1 MGIQV
6 INPGLSV
13 MYVPGEEDLQNCY
26 QLGEKVAASL
36 KNDGIGKETIMGF
49 NRLAGIIICIF
60 ACICLVVASTAA
72 IAGDISVIG
81 HRGAAGLLP
90 ENTLAG
96 FKKAMELGVDTIEM
110 DIRIT
115 ADNAAVVYHDSRL
128 NPAITRDSNGK
139 WIKERHLINE
149 LSLSAVQ
156 SYDVGK
162 LNRWSNYARKYPK
175 QKPAKGQHIPTLREV
190 VQLVKRTAGQTH
202 LFIELKYSPLKPEE
216 TKSRE
221 EIANIVAK
229 VIRDENIAERVTI
242 IAFDWKILMHFQNM
256 MPEVPTGYVTI
267 SKNGYDTI
275 QKNTPGVSPWMAGLD
290 IDEFDSIPQAV
301 KSAGGKYWNTNYFHA
316 VGHKRNVT
324 SEIVAKA
331 HAVGIEV
338 FVWTPDTKSAMQKLI
353 QAGVDGIT
361 TNRPDILV
369 SLFKK

>member
-1 MGIQV
+1 MGI
-6 INPGLSV
+6 
-13 MYVPGEEDLQNCY
+13 
-26 QLGEKVAASL
+26 
-36 KNDGIGKETIMGF
+36 
-49 NRLAGIIICIF
+49 NRLAGVIIRIF
-60 ACICLVVASTAA
+60 ACIFLVAASTAA
-72 IAGDISVIG
+72 IAGDFNVIG

-115 ADNAAVVYHDSRL
+115 ADNQAVVYHDSRL
-128 NPAITRDSNGK
+128 NSAITRDSNGK
-139 WIKERHLINE
+139 WIKERHLIKE

-156 SYDVGK
+156 AYDVGK
-162 LNRWSNYARKYPK
+162 LNRRSNYAKKYPK
-175 QKPAKGQHIPTLREV
+175 QKPAKGQRIPTLREV
-190 VQLVKRTAGQTH
+190 IQLVRKTGGQTH
-202 LFIELKYSPLKPEE
+202 LFIELKFSPLKPEE
-216 TKSRE
+216 TQSRE

-242 IAFDWKILMHFQNM
+242 ISFDWKTLMHFQNM

-267 SKNGYDTI
+267 AKNGRDTI
-275 QKNTPGVSPWMAGLD
+275 QKNTSGMSPWMAGLD
-290 IDEFDSIPQAV
+290 IDDFDSIPQAV
-301 KSAGGKYWNTNYFHA
+301 KSAGGKYWNTNYYHA
-316 VGHKRNVT
+316 VGHNKNIT

-331 HAVGIEV
+331 HALGIKV
-338 FVWTPDTKSAMQKLI
+338 LVWTPDTKSAMQKLI